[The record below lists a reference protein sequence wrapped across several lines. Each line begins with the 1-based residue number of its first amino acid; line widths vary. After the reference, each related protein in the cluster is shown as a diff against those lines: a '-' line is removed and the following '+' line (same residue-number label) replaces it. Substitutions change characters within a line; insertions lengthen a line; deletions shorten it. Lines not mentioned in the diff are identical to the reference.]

1 MIYFD
6 NAATSGFK
14 PAEVVNAVTLCL
26 KKLSANAGRSS
37 HKLSIEALK
46 LITDTREQAR
56 AFFDVGSTENVIF
69 TKNCTEALNIAILGT
84 VKEGGEIIITS
95 NEHNSV
101 IRPCYELEKRKMITL
116 KIAHPG
122 DDGCVTAETIE
133 KLITKDTYLV
143 CVNHVSNVTGG
154 TSDIKRIAAVCKDKG
169 IMLLVDAAQSS
180 GHIDINMMKDG
191 ITMLATAAHKGLL
204 GPQGLGLLC
213 YNDVKINPVMFGGT
227 GTESHS
233 IYQPEEPPE
242 ALECGTLNLPAIAG
256 LNAAFKYIAENKCRL
271 AENLENNFKY
281 LYHALKENPMV
292 NIYSYPNRCG
302 IISFLLNGYN
312 ADYTSDILNEKYDIA
327 VRAGLHCAPLVHRHS
342 GTLKTGLVRV
352 SLSAF
357 NTATEIKTFLSAI
370 DNILYQ

>member
-26 KKLSANAGRSS
+26 RKLSANAGRSS

-56 AFFDVGSTENVIF
+56 AFFGVGCTENVIF

-101 IRPCYELEKRKMITL
+101 IRPCYELEKRKMIKV

-122 DDGCVTAETIE
+122 EDGCVTAQTIE

-154 TSDIKRIAAVCKDKG
+154 TSDIKGIAAVCKDKG

-180 GHIDINMMKDG
+180 GHIDINMTENG

-204 GPQGLGLLC
+204 APQGLGLLC
-213 YNDVKINPVMFGGT
+213 YNDVKINPIMFGGT

-256 LNAAFKYIAENKCRL
+256 LNAAFKYIAENKIRL

-281 LYHALKENPMV
+281 LYRALNENPMV
-292 NIYSYPNRCG
+292 NVYSYPNRCG

-312 ADYTSDILNEKYDIA
+312 SDYISDILNGKYDIA
-327 VRAGLHCAPLVHRHS
+327 VRAGLHCAPLVHTHS

-357 NTATEIKTFLSAI
+357 NTITEIKTFLSAI